1 MVGNREI
8 NKVRLDNLGTW
19 VSSDK
24 VLALKPDGTIVSTGL
39 TIADISTGI
48 PLESDNIN
56 DADPNVNKF
65 VAQADLDKLGN
76 IAVTG
81 PIDLDFRQA
90 QLIELAD
97 ADYVAEMELE
107 IDF

>member
-1 MVGNREI
+1 MAGNREL
-8 NKVRLDNLGTW
+8 NKIRLDNLGTW

-24 VLALKPDGTIVSTGL
+24 VLALKPDGTIVNTGK
-39 TIADISTGI
+39 TIAEISSGVA
-48 PLESDNIN
+48 LESDNIN
-56 DADPNVNKF
+56 DSDPNENKF
-65 VAQADLDKLGN
+65 VGQEEIDKLGN
-76 IAVTG
+76 IAVTS
-81 PIDLDFRQA
+81 PIDLDFRQG

>member
-1 MVGNREI
+1 MSGNREI
-8 NKVRLDNLGTW
+8 NKVRLDNLGTY
-19 VSSDK
+19 VGSDK
-24 VLALKPDGTIVSTGL
+24 VLALKPDGTIVNTGK
-39 TIADISTGI
+39 TIADISAGI

-56 DADPNVNKF
+56 DADPNENKF
-65 VAQADLDKLGN
+65 VVQADLDKLGN
-76 IAVTG
+76 IAITS
-81 PIDLDFRQA
+81 PIDLDFRQT